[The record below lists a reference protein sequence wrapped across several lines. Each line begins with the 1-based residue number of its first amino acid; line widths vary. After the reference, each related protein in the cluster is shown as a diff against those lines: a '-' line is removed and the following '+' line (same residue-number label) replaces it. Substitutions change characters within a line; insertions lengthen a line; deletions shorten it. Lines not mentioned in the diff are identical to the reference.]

1 MYSTQSLLYR
11 LLIHFILEPFFL
23 AVPLSGLLVKLS
35 VSHFSFSFLAEDIVL
50 TVIHNPEVCRFSLI
64 LTVISETQ
72 DDLSESPS
80 TRCAPTS
87 EQQEE
92 CRAVIEQIRREDF
105 GIGLELGEEESKLVQ
120 RQREREGRG
129 LHRLST
135 ELYTRDT
142 HFVLELVQNADD
154 NSYPE
159 VCSDPGFPSLEF
171 VLERDKIV
179 ILNNEVGFVENNI
192 RALCDVGRSTK
203 GAHRYGYIGLY
214 IHGLFA

>member
-1 MYSTQSLLYR
+1 MSYCFTPAVTSDAADESPTQS
-11 LLIHFILEPFFL
+11 
-23 AVPLSGLLVKLS
+23 
-35 VSHFSFSFLAEDIVL
+35 
-50 TVIHNPEVCRFSLI
+50 T
-64 LTVISETQ
+64 
-72 DDLSESPS
+72 
-80 TRCAPTS
+80 
-87 EQQEE
+87 EQEEE

-159 VCSDPGFPSLEF
+159 QCTGGFPSLVF

-179 ILNNEVGFVENNI
+179 VLNNEVGFVEKNI

-203 GAHRYGYIGLY
+203 GAHRYGYIGL
-214 IHGLFA
+214 

>member
-1 MYSTQSLLYR
+1 M
-11 LLIHFILEPFFL
+11 
-23 AVPLSGLLVKLS
+23 V
-35 VSHFSFSFLAEDIVL
+35 
-50 TVIHNPEVCRFSLI
+50 
-64 LTVISETQ
+64 
-72 DDLSESPS
+72 
-80 TRCAPTS
+80 
-87 EQQEE
+87 
-92 CRAVIEQIRREDF
+92 EQIRQEDF

-135 ELYTRDT
+135 ELYSRDT

-159 VCSDPGFPSLEF
+159 EDSGAGFPSLVF

-179 ILNNEVGFVENNI
+179 VLNNEVGFMEKNI

-203 GAHRYGYIGLY
+203 GAHRYGYIGLLSQKLLVVLPS
-214 IHGLFA
+214 IVNLANPNNIRLRN

>member
-1 MYSTQSLLYR
+1 M
-11 LLIHFILEPFFL
+11 
-23 AVPLSGLLVKLS
+23 
-35 VSHFSFSFLAEDIVL
+35 VSHYL
-50 TVIHNPEVCRFSLI
+50 TPAVTPDAAGNFAAQSAKQE
-64 LTVISETQ
+64 
-72 DDLSESPS
+72 
-80 TRCAPTS
+80 
-87 EQQEE
+87 EE

-105 GIGLELGEEESKLVQ
+105 GIGMELGEKESKLVQ

-159 VCSDPGFPSLEF
+159 QCSGYPSLVF
-171 VLERDKIV
+171 VLERDQIV
-179 ILNNEVGFVENNI
+179 VLNNEVGFVEKNI

-214 IHGLFA
+214 SCSCLLRCHF

>member
-1 MYSTQSLLYR
+1 MTSDADNNLQTQST
-11 LLIHFILEPFFL
+11 
-23 AVPLSGLLVKLS
+23 
-35 VSHFSFSFLAEDIVL
+35 SHAA
-50 TVIHNPEVCRFSLI
+50 
-64 LTVISETQ
+64 
-72 DDLSESPS
+72 S
-80 TRCAPTS
+80 T
-87 EQQEE
+87 EQEEE

-135 ELYTRDT
+135 ELYSRDT

-159 VCSDPGFPSLEF
+159 DSYNSGFPSLVF

-179 ILNNEVGFVENNI
+179 VLNNEVGFMEKNI

-203 GAHRYGYIGLY
+203 EAHRYGYIGLFSL
-214 IHGLFA
+214 I

>member
-1 MYSTQSLLYR
+1 M
-11 LLIHFILEPFFL
+11 IHFILEPFDLL
-23 AVPLSGLLVKLS
+23 AI
-35 VSHFSFSFLAEDIVL
+35 FTFSFLAEDIVSTL
-50 TVIHNPEVCRFSLI
+50 IHKPEFCRISLV
-64 LTVISETQ
+64 LAVTSDTE
-72 DDLSESPS
+72 DELSASPS
-80 TRCAPTS
+80 KICSPTC
-87 EQQEE
+87 EQQQE
-92 CRAVIEQIRREDF
+92 CRRVIEQIRREDF

-179 ILNNEVGFVENNI
+179 ILNNEVGFVEKNI

-203 GAHRYGYIGLY
+203 GKHRYGYIGL
-214 IHGLFA
+214 

>member
-1 MYSTQSLLYR
+1 MNVDTSLEQSL
-11 LLIHFILEPFFL
+11 
-23 AVPLSGLLVKLS
+23 S
-35 VSHFSFSFLAEDIVL
+35 VALGTENED
-50 TVIHNPEVCRFSLI
+50 
-64 LTVISETQ
+64 
-72 DDLSESPS
+72 
-80 TRCAPTS
+80 
-87 EQQEE
+87 E
-92 CRAVIEQIRREDF
+92 CKEVIEQIRREEF

-135 ELYTRDT
+135 ELYSRDT

-159 VCSDPGFPSLEF
+159 NISDTGYPSLVF

-179 ILNNEVGFVENNI
+179 VLNNEVGFMENNI

-203 GAHRYGYIGLY
+203 GAHRYGYIGVLIFY
-214 IHGLFA
+214 LKGKIPKLKFILKIHSSKEKFFFFDMFNNPQFVKLTALLVSQTRKMPLIFFVKLNAI

>member
-1 MYSTQSLLYR
+1 MYSTRSLSYWLV
-11 LLIHFILEPFFL
+11 IHFILEPFDLL
-23 AVPLSGLLVKLS
+23 AI
-35 VSHFSFSFLAEDIVL
+35 FTFSFLAEDIVSTL
-50 TVIHNPEVCRFSLI
+50 IHKPEFCRISLV
-64 LTVISETQ
+64 LAVTSDTE
-72 DDLSESPS
+72 DELSASPS
-80 TRCAPTS
+80 TICAPTC
-87 EQQEE
+87 EQQQE
-92 CRAVIEQIRREDF
+92 CRRVIEQIRREDF

-179 ILNNEVGFVENNI
+179 ILNNEVGFVEKNI

-203 GAHRYGYIGLY
+203 GKHRYGYIGL
-214 IHGLFA
+214 

>member
-1 MYSTQSLLYR
+1 MFR
-11 LLIHFILEPFFL
+11 PDF
-23 AVPLSGLLVKLS
+23 LLVI
-35 VSHFSFSFLAEDIVL
+35 FSFSLVSAVTLDTGVE
-50 TVIHNPEVCRFSLI
+50 
-64 LTVISETQ
+64 
-72 DDLSESPS
+72 LSPASAQ
-80 TRCAPTS
+80 R
-87 EQQEE
+87 EE

-105 GIGLELGEEESKLVQ
+105 GVGLELGEEESKTCPATA
-120 RQREREGRG
+120 REREGRG

-159 VCSDPGFPSLEF
+159 VCTDPGFPSLEF

-203 GAHRYGYIGLY
+203 GAHRYGYIGL
-214 IHGLFA
+214 

>member
-1 MYSTQSLLYR
+1 MSYCFTPAATSDAADESPTQS
-11 LLIHFILEPFFL
+11 
-23 AVPLSGLLVKLS
+23 
-35 VSHFSFSFLAEDIVL
+35 
-50 TVIHNPEVCRFSLI
+50 T
-64 LTVISETQ
+64 
-72 DDLSESPS
+72 
-80 TRCAPTS
+80 
-87 EQQEE
+87 EQE

-159 VCSDPGFPSLEF
+159 QCTGAGFPSLVF

-179 ILNNEVGFVENNI
+179 VLNNEVGFVEKNI

-203 GAHRYGYIGLY
+203 GAHRYGYIGL
-214 IHGLFA
+214 

>member
-1 MYSTQSLLYR
+1 MVFHYLTSAVTPDAAGKFAAQSAKQ
-11 LLIHFILEPFFL
+11 E
-23 AVPLSGLLVKLS
+23 
-35 VSHFSFSFLAEDIVL
+35 
-50 TVIHNPEVCRFSLI
+50 
-64 LTVISETQ
+64 
-72 DDLSESPS
+72 
-80 TRCAPTS
+80 
-87 EQQEE
+87 EE

-159 VCSDPGFPSLEF
+159 QCTDPGYPSLVF
-171 VLERDKIV
+171 VLERDQIV
-179 ILNNEVGFVENNI
+179 VLNNEVGFVEKNI

-214 IHGLFA
+214 SCSCLLRCHF